1 VAHVAAGEAFT
12 VDQRRGIERA
22 IQYAEAGSGLVFSAY
37 VGPAEGDS
45 WAYAHQLLQ
54 QLPDPARSVVVLVD
68 PAKRVLEVVTGSIAQ
83 RTLTDTECA
92 FAVLSMQ
99 SSFSAGDLSG
109 GIVAGLQQLG
119 DHARTPTS
127 LHTS

>member
-1 VAHVAAGEAFT
+1 MAAGEVFT
-12 VDQRRGIERA
+12 VDQRRGIDRA
-22 IQYAEAGSGLVFSAY
+22 IRYAEAGSGLVFSVY
-37 VGPAEGDS
+37 VGPSEQDCR
-45 WAYAHQLLQ
+45 AYAWQLLQ
-54 QLPDPARSVVVLVD
+54 QLPDPARSVLVLVD
-68 PAKRVLEVVTGSIAQ
+68 PAQRVLEVVTGAVAQ

-99 SSFSAGDLSG
+99 TCFSAGDLSG
-109 GIVAGLQQLG
+109 GIVTGLQQLG